1 MFSGDVT
8 RYLALYIVCWLI
20 ALRSLV
26 MTHRHIISTPFKLH
40 SNSCSSTSKW
50 LPQVYFIQ
58 LNETSNSCHMFCAQG
73 LGLGLHR
80 GLATLLVQ
88 DESYKHRL
96 LC

>member
-1 MFSGDVT
+1 MNRMANKPGMFSGDVT

-73 LGLGLHR
+73 LGLGLGFR
-80 GLATLLVQ
+80 GTMWV
-88 DESYKHRL
+88 SFP
-96 LC
+96 